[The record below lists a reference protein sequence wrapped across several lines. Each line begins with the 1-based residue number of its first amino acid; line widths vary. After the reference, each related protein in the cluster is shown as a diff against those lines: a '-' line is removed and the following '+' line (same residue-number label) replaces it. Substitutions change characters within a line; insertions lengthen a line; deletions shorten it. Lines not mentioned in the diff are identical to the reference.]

1 MRLLLTEGGTWWSR
15 RTQQAI
21 EKMFIRLEESGITGA
36 MKGLSS
42 QEAAEWQTLPGRVRI
57 ERSLDLVICR
67 LL

>member
-42 QEAAEWQTLPGRVRI
+42 QEVAE
-57 ERSLDLVICR
+57 
-67 LL
+67 